1 MNQFE
6 TETISKNCALS
17 SLGLV
22 STEYI
27 RNETLNWD
35 EEINYYYKLI
45 NMVMH
50 IKKQIEKIIFCL
62 KTCQYQDSVLIH
74 CPERY

>member
-6 TETISKNCALS
+6 TETISRNCALS
-17 SLGLV
+17 SLDLV

-50 IKKQIEKIIFCL
+50 IKKQIEKSIILFEDL
-62 KTCQYQDSVLIH
+62 SVSRFSADTLS
-74 CPERY
+74 